1 MDGLDEADISKLFSL
16 SGAQRYQ
23 YFLEHITDGPAVW
36 SLSDD
41 GGLAVSE
48 TQEGISCFSVWPDE
62 ALAQGCAIDDWSGYK
77 PEPIPTD
84 AFVNEWLPDLA
95 EAGLMI
101 SVFPVPE
108 GNSVEL
114 GASELRQEI
123 LQFQNRSE

>member
-1 MDGLDEADISKLFSL
+1 MPGLDEADISKLFSL
-16 SGAQRYQ
+16 SGTERYQ
-23 YFLEHITDGPAVW
+23 YFLEHIADNPGVW

-62 ALAQGCAIDDWSGYK
+62 YLAQACAIDDWSDYK

-101 SVFPVPE
+101 SVFPAPE

-114 GASELRQEI
+114 SAAELRKEI
-123 LQFQNRSE
+123 LQAQNRPE

>member
-1 MDGLDEADISKLFSL
+1 MPGLDEADISKLFSL
-16 SGAQRYQ
+16 SGTERYQ
-23 YFLEHITDGPAVW
+23 YFLKHIADEPGVW
-36 SLSDD
+36 SLSDE

-62 ALAQGCAIDDWSGYK
+62 TLAQACAIDDWSGYT

-101 SVFPVPE
+101 SVFPAPE
-108 GNSVEL
+108 GTSVEL
-114 GASELRQEI
+114 SAAELWEEI
-123 LQFQNRSE
+123 LQSQDRSE